1 MRLVTALDV
10 RFMLDVTA
18 PQRALTVR
26 RRRVPMSC
34 RRRVLKAVPEQQ
46 RAVKLMMR
54 LKAKGYSLREI
65 AQQVHQRHGI

>member
-1 MRLVTALDV
+1 VRLVTALDV

-18 PQRALTVR
+18 PQPSPHRSS
-26 RRRVPMSC
+26 PM
-34 RRRVLKAVPEQQ
+34 RPYVLPPTVLKAVPEQQ